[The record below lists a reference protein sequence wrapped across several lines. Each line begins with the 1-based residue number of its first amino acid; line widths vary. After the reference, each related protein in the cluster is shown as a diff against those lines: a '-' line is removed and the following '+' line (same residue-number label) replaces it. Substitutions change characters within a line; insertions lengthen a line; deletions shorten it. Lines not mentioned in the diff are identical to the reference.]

1 MPVARHV
8 GGCLLG
14 AVLALGAWSARGDET
29 LAAGEPAGLAPAEVV
44 LAIVRYT
51 RWPAEPRPLLLCLA
65 GDGGLAEA
73 LRRLLPEAADP
84 RGLALREL
92 PADTGEPPADC
103 AAWIHDSERPAARL
117 VTLHALAGRPV
128 LTIGWTHAFCRDGGM
143 FCLEQGAGRTRFEVN
158 LDAVERGRLRVHPQ
172 VLRLARA
179 RSRG

>member
-1 MPVARHV
+1 MEALARRATRRW
-8 GGCLLG
+8 L
-14 AVLALGAWSARGDET
+14 
-29 LAAGEPAGLAPAEVV
+29 PAGC
-44 LAIVRYT
+44 R
-51 RWPAEPRPLLLCLA
+51 A
-65 GDGGLAEA
+65 GP
-73 LRRLLPEAADP
+73 RRLVGAGRRATDP